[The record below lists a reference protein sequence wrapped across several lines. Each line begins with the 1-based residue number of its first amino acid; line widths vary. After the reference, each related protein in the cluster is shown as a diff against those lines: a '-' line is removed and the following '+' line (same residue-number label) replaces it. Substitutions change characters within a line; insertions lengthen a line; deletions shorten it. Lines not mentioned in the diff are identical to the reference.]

1 MQGWIE
7 RLPGWIHSSAQALGA
22 TGCVTPDT
30 ILYEEIDEFDGRPR
44 LCQHDTGLF
53 RDVSSRGLRNCLK
66 SFRSFIKLVAIQDGY
81 KTKRLIMFAST
92 ATLGNVAKSVATLG
106 ER

>member
-1 MQGWIE
+1 MRGWIE

-30 ILYEEIDEFDGRPR
+30 ILYEEIDEFDGRPGR

-53 RDVSSRGLRNCLK
+53 RDVSPRGLRNCLI
-66 SFRSFIKLVAIQDGY
+66 SFRSFTKLVAIQDGY

-92 ATLGNVAKSVATLG
+92 ATCVANKP
-106 ER
+106 